1 MSGMIK
7 VYKSTD
13 AFAKKITGQ
22 AGSLIAVLDDVL
34 VLGYGSVQVNTVT
47 KTDNI
52 ATIATASAHGL
63 NEGDICKISGADQSN
78 YNGEFKVHILS
89 TTTFTIPIPNEAPS
103 AVTGTISCVKAP
115 LGFTKAF
122 AGTNKAAYRANDVNS
137 NRFYLRVVDD
147 ASGTRGGGEAAL
159 SMYEVMTS
167 VDTGDL
173 QVPSTAKMPTTYV
186 LAKST
191 VSDTSI
197 RHWMIIGD
205 SKRFYMFVYVYPGDT
220 LSGVN
225 NISNMIF
232 GDVVSNN
239 SNDAWATVLGAHP
252 TTIPTNFNLYNPM
265 FGSCASPYSPL
276 ASFSS
281 YGSYPSMVFM
291 RDFNGAKGG
300 RLAQCMGC
308 GLTGSSSTLGNAIA
322 IYYPNSVD
330 GGLYLIPVILMQAE
344 PVSVRGRL
352 PGVYDNLHGR
362 CMGHMDIIDNVDGFP
377 GRSFMMVYGNNVAIS
392 GSIIIDITGPWE

>member
-1 MSGMIK
+1 MSAIK
-7 VYKSTD
+7 IFKSSD
-13 AFAKKITGQ
+13 LSAKKITGQ

-34 VLGYGSVQVNTVT
+34 VNGYGQVSVSSISKVDNLATVNT
-47 KTDNI
+47 
-52 ATIATASAHGL
+52 TAAHGL
-63 NEGDICKISGADQSN
+63 NEGDICRITGSDQSH
-78 YNGEFKVHILS
+78 YNNEFKVHLLS
-89 TTTFTIPIPNEAPS
+89 TTSFAIPIPNEAPNV
-103 AVTGTISCVKAP
+103 VTGAMTCVKAP

-147 ASGTRGGGEAAL
+147 ASGTRGGGEAVL

-205 SKRFYMFVYVYPGDT
+205 SKRFYMFVYVNPGDT
-220 LSGVN
+220 LTGTS
-225 NISNMIF
+225 NISNIIF

-239 SNDAWATVLGAHP
+239 PNDAWATVLGAHP
-252 TTIPTNFNLYNPM
+252 TVIPASFNLYNPM
-265 FGSCASPYSPL
+265 FGSCPTPYTSL
-276 ASFSS
+276 VNFSN
-281 YGSYPSMVFM
+281 YTSYPSMIFM

-300 RLAQCMGC
+300 RLAQCMGS
-308 GLTGSSSTLGNAIA
+308 GLTGASSTLGNITA

-344 PVSVRGRL
+344 PTSVRGRL

-377 GRSFMMVYGNNVAIS
+377 GRSFMMVYGNNIAIN